1 MQSFVSYVGPSAYHE
16 TVDASI
22 HTVDAS
28 IHKIIKESWH
38 SFAEDFSLNCLN
50 IMSNLFW
57 ATQIKNLWYEIAL
70 DHIVASQR

>member
-16 TVDASI
+16 
-22 HTVDAS
+22 TVDAS